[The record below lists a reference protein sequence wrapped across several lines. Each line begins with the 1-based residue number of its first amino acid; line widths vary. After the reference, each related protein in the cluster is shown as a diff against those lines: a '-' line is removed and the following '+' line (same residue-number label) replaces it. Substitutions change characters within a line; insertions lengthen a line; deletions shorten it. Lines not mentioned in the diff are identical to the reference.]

1 MFVDS
6 HCHLDFPGLVEGIED
21 VVERARRA
29 GVTRM
34 VTIATRRESW
44 ENVIAL
50 CERFEGVFC
59 ALGVHPHNAGS
70 EGLDDP
76 APLVEACAHPKVV
89 AVGEAGLDYHYD
101 FAPRD
106 RQAVNFRAHIEAA
119 RQTGLPLVV
128 HTREADEDTAAIL
141 EEEMARGTFTGVLH
155 CFSSGRRLAE
165 RAIAIGFDLGI
176 GGILTF
182 RRSDDLRRIV
192 ADMPMD
198 RLLLETDAPYLAPV
212 PLRGRTNEP
221 AFLVHTAEVLAQV
234 KGVGVEDVGRLTT
247 ANFDALFTRARVET
261 CAS

>member
-6 HCHLDFPGLVEGIED
+6 HCHLDFPGLVERVEE
-21 VVERARRA
+21 VVARAREA
-29 GVTRM
+29 GVGRM

-44 ENVIAL
+44 ETVIAL

-59 ALGVHPHNAGS
+59 ALGVHPHNAAS

-119 RQTGLPLVV
+119 RRTGLPLVV

-165 RAIAIGFDLGI
+165 RAIAVGFHLGI

-182 RRSDDLRRIV
+182 RRSDELRRIV

-234 KGVGVEDVGRLTT
+234 KGIGTADVGRSTT
-247 ANFDALFTRARVET
+247 ANFDRLFTKARVAT

>member
-6 HCHLDFPGLVEGIED
+6 HCHLDFPGLVERLDE

-29 GVTRM
+29 GVERM

-44 ENVIAL
+44 ETVVGL
-50 CERFEGVFC
+50 CERFEGVWC
-59 ALGVHPHNAGS
+59 ALGVHPHNAGT

-76 APLVEACAHPKVV
+76 SPLVEACRHPKVV

-106 RQAVNFRAHIEAA
+106 RQAVNFRTHIEAA
-119 RQTGLPLVV
+119 RRTGLPLVV
-128 HTREADEDTAAIL
+128 HTREADEDTARIL
-141 EEEMARGTFTGVLH
+141 EEEMEKGAFRGVLH

-165 RAIAIGFDLGI
+165 RAVAIGFHLGI

-182 RRSDDLRRIV
+182 KRSDELRRIV
-192 ADMPMD
+192 AEMPGD

-221 AFLVHTAEVLAQV
+221 AYLVHTAETLARV
-234 KGVGVEDVGRLTT
+234 KGISVEDVARLTT
-247 ANFDALFTRARVET
+247 ANFDTLFTEARTAT